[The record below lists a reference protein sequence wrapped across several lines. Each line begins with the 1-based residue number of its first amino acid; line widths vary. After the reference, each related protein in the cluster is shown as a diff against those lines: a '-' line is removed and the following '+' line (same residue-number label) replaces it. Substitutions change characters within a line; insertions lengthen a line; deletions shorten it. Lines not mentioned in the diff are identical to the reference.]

1 MAQPIA
7 PDYGQQFLLPPAL
20 EDWVPKDH
28 PVRFIRELVDQQD
41 LARLGFAMP
50 ISNEGRPAYAPS
62 LLLKIWLWGYY
73 HRLRSTRKL
82 EAACRDQISLLWLS
96 GMIAPDHNSLW
107 RFWRDNK
114 AALRQ
119 LFKQSVELAV
129 KAGVVGLALQAV
141 DGTKIQ
147 AVASP
152 ESGWSKT
159 KMEKLLAAL
168 DAELNESEKE
178 LAEEGQGG
186 ESVGYRLP
194 EKLEER
200 QALREAVKAGLEQLE
215 QDGRGFYHPQEPE
228 ARRMK
233 CAGRQPFAYNAQ
245 AVVDQSQGIVVAA
258 EVSVEES
265 DTGQLVEML
274 KQAQDN
280 TGAVSAVLSVA
291 DGGYGSGAQVAEAVA
306 QKLEVLVHPREGG
319 KRKDNGYSARDFHYD
334 AVVGRVSCPQKRQL
348 DFTRQTLQ
356 KGQLI
361 KQYRCRIKD
370 CPAAALCK
378 DKKGRRVIEVW
389 PHTAAVQAMRQRL
402 EQPQAQEQLSKR
414 GQIIERHFGHI
425 KQHEGFRRWTVR
437 GAENV
442 RTQWALL
449 NLTMNL
455 RVLAKQWMKQK
466 QQLN

>member
-20 EDWVPKDH
+20 EDWVAKDH
-28 PVRFIRELVDQQD
+28 PVRFIREFVDQQD

-62 LLLKIWLWGYY
+62 LLLKIWLYGYH

-82 EAACRDQISLLWLS
+82 EAACRDQISLLWLT
-96 GMIAPDHNSLW
+96 GTLAPDHNSLW

-114 AALRQ
+114 AALRG

-129 KAGVVGLALQAV
+129 KAGLVGLALQAV
-141 DGTKIQ
+141 DGTRIQ

-152 ESGWSKT
+152 GSGWSKA
-159 KMEKLLAAL
+159 KMKKLLAAL
-168 DAELNESEKE
+168 DAELNETEKQLE
-178 LAEEGQGG
+178 EEGPGDEG
-186 ESVGYRLP
+186 AAYRLP

-200 QALREAVKAGLEQLE
+200 QALREVVKAGLEQLE
-215 QDGRGFYHPQEPE
+215 QDGRGFYHPKEPE

-233 CAGRQPFAYNAQ
+233 CAGKQPFAYNAQ
-245 AVVDQSQGIVVAA
+245 AVVDQSHSIVVAA
-258 EVSVEES
+258 EVSVEET
-265 DTGQLVEML
+265 DAGQLVEMVQ
-274 KQAQDN
+274 QAQQN
-280 TGAVSAVLSVA
+280 TGAASAVLSVA
-291 DGGYGSGAQVAEAVA
+291 DGGYGSGGQVAKAVA
-306 QKLEVLVHPREGG
+306 EKLEVLVHPMEGG
-319 KRKDNGYSARDFHYD
+319 KRKTNGYSARDFHYE
-334 AVVGRVSCPQKRQL
+334 VGAGTVTCPQKQQL
-348 DFTRQTLQ
+348 DFTREALQ
-356 KGQLI
+356 KGQMI
-361 KQYRCRIKD
+361 KQYRCRVKD
-370 CPAAALCK
+370 CPVAALCK

-414 GQIIERHFGHI
+414 GRIIERHFGHI
-425 KQHEGFRRWTVR
+425 KQHDGFRRWTVR

-455 RVLAKQWMKQK
+455 RALAKLWMSQK

>member
-20 EDWVPKDH
+20 EDWAPKDH
-28 PVRFIRELVDQQD
+28 PVRYIREFVDQQD
-41 LARLGFAMP
+41 LAKLGFAMP
-50 ISNEGRPAYAPS
+50 ISKEGRPAYAPS
-62 LLLKIWLWGYY
+62 LLLKIWLYGYY

-82 EAACRDQISLLWLS
+82 EAACRDQVSLIWLS
-96 GMIAPDHNSLW
+96 GIITPDHNSLW

-114 AALRQ
+114 AALRR

-152 ESGWSKT
+152 ESGWSKAR
-159 KMEKLLAAL
+159 MEKLLAAL
-168 DAELNESEKE
+168 DAELNEAEKQ
-178 LAEEGQGG
+178 LDEEGEGG
-186 ESVGYRLP
+186 EGVGYRLP
-194 EKLEER
+194 EKLEDR
-200 QALREAVKAGLEQLE
+200 RALREAVKAGLDQLE
-215 QDGRGFYHPQEPE
+215 QDGRNHYHPKEPE

-233 CAGRQPFAYNAQ
+233 CAGREPFAYNAQ

-258 EVSVEES
+258 QVSVEES
-265 DTGQLVEML
+265 DTAELVEMV
-274 KQAQDN
+274 KQARDN
-280 TGAVSAVLSVA
+280 TRAARAVLSVA
-291 DGGYGSGAQVAEAVA
+291 DGGYGSGGQVAEAA
-306 QKLEVLVHPREGG
+306 AEKLDILVNPREGG

-334 AVVGRVSCPQKRQL
+334 AAAGTVSCPQRQQL
-348 DFTRQTLQ
+348 DFTRETLQ
-356 KGQLI
+356 KGQMI
-361 KQYRCRIKD
+361 KQYRCRVKD
-370 CPAAALCK
+370 CPAAGLCK
-378 DKKGRRVIEVW
+378 DKKGRRVIEIW

-414 GQIIERHFGHI
+414 GRIIERHFGHI

-455 RVLAKQWMKQK
+455 RVLAKLWTSQK